1 MKNILL
7 MPTIVLALLVS
18 GALAAAD
25 DAEHR
30 SRGRMMDDETMA
42 AMHER
47 MADLHSDIEQIRD
60 ANSNDIKIRMMEK
73 HMNAMVRQ
81 MDMMMDAM
89 EGKPVRRHN
98 HRKTK

>member
-1 MKNILL
+1 MRNSLL

-18 GALAAAD
+18 GPLVAAD

-30 SRGRMMDDETMA
+30 SRGLMMDDETMLA
-42 AMHER
+42 LHES
-47 MADLHSDIEQIRD
+47 MADLRSDIEQVRD
-60 ANSNDIKIRMMEK
+60 ADSNDIKIRMMEK

-89 EGKPVRRHN
+89 EGKPVRRHS

>member
-30 SRGRMMDDETMA
+30 SRGLMMDDETMA
-42 AMHER
+42 AMHES